1 VIARIA
7 PGPRPKVFLVY
18 HHPGRLRL
26 RGDVLVRS
34 TSFAA
39 RMRDA
44 VSSVGGVARV
54 AHNAT
59 SGSLLI
65 EYAPERADAEVILGA
80 LAEAGVRLEARPRPP
95 DAPRALVG
103 AARGLNAQV
112 DEATRGLADLHGLV
126 SFALGVGAVTSL
138 VLGRQPRWP
147 RWDNLLYWSYA
158 FFREVHVRDLERSGR
173 RPLR

>member
-1 VIARIA
+1 MIAKIA
-7 PGPRPKVFLVY
+7 PGPRPKVVLVY

-26 RGDVLVRS
+26 RADALVQS
-34 TSFAA
+34 MSFAA
-39 RMRDA
+39 RMSDA
-44 VSSVGGVARV
+44 VSGVGGVARV

-65 EYAPERADAEVILGA
+65 EYAPERTDADVILGA
-80 LAEAGVRLEARPRPP
+80 LADAGARLEVRPRRS
-95 DAPRALVG
+95 DASRAVVG

-147 RWDNLLYWSYA
+147 RWDNLLFWSYT
-158 FFREVHVRDLERSGR
+158 FFRDVHVRDLERTGR
-173 RPLR
+173 RPPR